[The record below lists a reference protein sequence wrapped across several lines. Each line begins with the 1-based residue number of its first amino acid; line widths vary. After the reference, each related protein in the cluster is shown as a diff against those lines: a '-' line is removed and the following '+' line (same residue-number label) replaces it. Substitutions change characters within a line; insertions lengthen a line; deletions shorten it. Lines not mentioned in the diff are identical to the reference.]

1 MPPENLATD
10 PLRPCDPV
18 RSAACRTARWLT
30 AAHVWTIFG
39 LALSSALLG
48 LALISTA
55 IVRWPAGLWEELRTL
70 WRDARAILAPLL
82 AYAAFFGVSAWSS
95 TVSGSMAD
103 FGSSV
108 FTLLALPLFLL
119 FLRGEAAVRWMLR
132 GVLVA
137 IAVFALY
144 GLAQFLFTD
153 AGPVWKRIPGP
164 FSHYMTFSGVL
175 LIGVVILL
183 PRLVLAVRTRWTD
196 WALLGLLVL
205 TMALTLTRHVWIAT
219 LAAST
224 LVIWIA
230 ARKWTPAYVTALLVA
245 ALAVSACA
253 PDQWGRVRSIVD
265 LEDPSNYDRLCMAW
279 SGAKMIGDRPFFG
292 LGPGA
297 VEEVYPIYRHP
308 SAPRADTKH
317 LHNTFLQ
324 MAAERGLFEL
334 GAFVWLMWAAGRAG
348 FRGFVRARERGDT
361 DVDLYFT
368 AFLAVVVLNLAGL
381 FEANWRD
388 TEVCRLMLFL
398 MAIPWCLRTGSSS
411 PEGSRGLE
419 TACFE
424 DRW

>member
-1 MPPENLATD
+1 MPPENSAITSPA
-10 PLRPCDPV
+10 PLDRVPT
-18 RSAACRTARWLT
+18 RACRVARWLT

-39 LALSSALLG
+39 LALSSTVLG
-48 LALISTA
+48 LALLCTA
-55 IVRWPAGLWEELRTL
+55 FVRWPAGLLVELRAI
-70 WRDARAILAPLL
+70 WRDAGAILAPLL
-82 AYAAFFGVSAWSS
+82 AYAVFFGVSAANS
-95 TVSGSMAD
+95 TVGGSFAD
-103 FGSSV
+103 FGSNV
-108 FTLLALPLFLL
+108 FTLLAVPLFLL

-132 GVLVA
+132 GILVA
-137 IAVFALY
+137 IGIFALY
-144 GLAQFLFTD
+144 GLAQYVFTD

-183 PRLVLAVRTRWTD
+183 PRIVLAVRARWTD
-196 WALLGLLVL
+196 WALLALLVL

-230 ARKWTPAYVTALLVA
+230 ARRWTPAYVTALIVA
-245 ALAVSACA
+245 ALAMSACA

-279 SGAKMIGDRPFFG
+279 AGAKMVSDRPFFG

-297 VEEVYPIYRHP
+297 VEEMYPIYRHP
-308 SAPRADTKH
+308 SAPRTEAKH

-324 MAAERGLFEL
+324 MAAERGLLEL
-334 GAFVWLMWAAGRAG
+334 GAFLWLMFAVGREA
-348 FRGFVRARERGDT
+348 FRGYVRARERGDSS
-361 DVDLYFT
+361 VDLYFT
-368 AFLAVVVLNLAGL
+368 AFLAVVVLNFAGL

-398 MAIPWCLRTGSSS
+398 MAIPWCLRAGSKASS
-411 PEGSRGLE
+411 TVHPSG
-419 TACFE
+419 A
-424 DRW
+424 

>member
-1 MPPENLATD
+1 MPPENLANSS
-10 PLRPCDPV
+10 PRPRDPV
-18 RSAACRTARWLT
+18 RSAACSTGRWLT
-30 AAHVWTIFG
+30 AGHVWTIFG
-39 LALSSALLG
+39 LALSSTL
-48 LALISTA
+48 LALALVSATL
-55 IVRWPAGLWEELRTL
+55 VRWPAGLLGELRRIWL
-70 WRDARAILAPLL
+70 EARAILAPLI
-82 AYAAFFGVSAWSS
+82 AYALLFGVSAATS
-95 TVSGSMAD
+95 TVPGSMAD
-103 FGSSV
+103 FGSNV
-108 FTLLALPLFLL
+108 FTLLALPLFFL
-119 FLRGEAAVRWMLR
+119 FLRGEAAVRWMIR

-137 IAVFALY
+137 IGVFALY

-175 LIGVVILL
+175 LIGVIILL
-183 PRLVLAVRTRWTD
+183 PRIVLAVRTRWTD

-205 TMALTLTRHVWIAT
+205 IMALTLTRHVWIAT
-219 LAAST
+219 LVAST

-230 ARKWTPAYVTALLVA
+230 ARRWTPAYVAALVVA

-279 SGAKMIGDRPFFG
+279 AGTKMIGDRPFFG

-297 VEEVYPIYRHP
+297 VEEAYPIYRHP
-308 SAPRADTKH
+308 SAPRTDAKH

-334 GAFVWLMWAAGRAG
+334 GAFLWLMWVAGREG
-348 FRGFVRARERGDT
+348 FRGFVRARDRGDG
-361 DVDLYFT
+361 DMDLYFT
-368 AFLAVVVLNLAGL
+368 AFLGVVVLNFAGL

-398 MAIPWCLRTGSSS
+398 MAIPWCLKAGTTEES
-411 PEGSRGLE
+411 PSLE
-419 TACFE
+419 TA
-424 DRW
+424 